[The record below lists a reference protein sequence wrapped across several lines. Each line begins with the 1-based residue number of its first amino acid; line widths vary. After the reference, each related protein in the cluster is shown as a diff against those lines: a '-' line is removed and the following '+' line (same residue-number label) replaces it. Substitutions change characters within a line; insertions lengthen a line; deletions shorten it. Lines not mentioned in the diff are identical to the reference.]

1 MVLHQPVAATR
12 GVSCRGSS
20 PLQLFDW
27 PSCSTHPL
35 KPLRAALL
43 HALLAAPAGFKSFA
57 IFTWNLCTRD
67 AEGLMLFAFQVYDAK
82 GRGVMGACEITRR
95 SCEAG
100 GRYRKQRMRWSGRR
114 WPVSLS
120 SAVGARVSKHAPLP
134 SHDGTAR
141 APLSS
146 LAQRLPTAPPL
157 PRLSARL

>member
-1 MVLHQPVAATR
+1 MAHKQRTPHHTAAAAASASRSGHAKPLPSMVLHQPVAATR

-20 PLQLFDW
+20 PLQLFGW

-100 GRYRKQRMRWSGRR
+100 GRYRKQRMRWSGRVR
-114 WPVSLS
+114 LE
-120 SAVGARVSKHAPLP
+120 RV
-134 SHDGTAR
+134 
-141 APLSS
+141 
-146 LAQRLPTAPPL
+146 
-157 PRLSARL
+157 